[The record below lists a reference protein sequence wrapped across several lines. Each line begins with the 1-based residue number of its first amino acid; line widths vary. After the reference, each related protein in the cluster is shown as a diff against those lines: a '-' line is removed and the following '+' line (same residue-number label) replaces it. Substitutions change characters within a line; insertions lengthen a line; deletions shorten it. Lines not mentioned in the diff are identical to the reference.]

1 MFFRTLL
8 HSPLSKIIIITTIIV
23 TIKIITLKK
32 YMFVNRIKILLGYEI
47 ELEDLAL
54 WNYHLWLLL
63 FKNNSF
69 VIQAICI
76 YESGMFH

>member
-8 HSPLSKIIIITTIIV
+8 HSPLSKIIITTTIIV

-47 ELEDLAL
+47 ELIARR
-54 WNYHLWLLL
+54 
-63 FKNNSF
+63 FSF
-69 VIQAICI
+69 VELSPLAFTI
-76 YESGMFH
+76 